1 MRLGVGTYN
10 VAGFRAGF
18 DAAAAALSEGFGD
31 EPPQLVLLQECG
43 SRAAVRRFARML
55 LMEWRSTNRLFN
67 RVQNAVLY
75 RPPWGSVGSPFI
87 RDLSP
92 EPGTHPRGL
101 IGVSVRAGASHLT
114 AVSAHLGL
122 VGHQRQKHAAELMD
136 FLGGMD
142 GPVVMGVDLNEAP
155 DGPATSWIAL
165 RMSDAF
171 AAAGHGR
178 GYTYPAHGPAA
189 RIDYLFVS
197 ADLTTTRAWVGASTR
212 GSDHRPVFAEIDIPE
227 P

>member
-1 MRLGVGTYN
+1 MHLRVGTYN

-18 DAAAAALSEGFGD
+18 DAAAEALSQDG
-31 EPPQLVLLQECG
+31 EPPHVVLLQECG
-43 SRAAVRRFARML
+43 SRAAVRRFARVL
-55 LMEWRSTNRLFN
+55 RMECLSTNRLFN

-75 RPPWGSVGSPFI
+75 RPPWGPAGSPFI

-101 IGVSVRAGASHLT
+101 IAVSVRAGASHLT

-122 VGHQRQKHAAELMD
+122 VGRQRQQHAAELMD
-136 FLGGMD
+136 FLGGME

-155 DGPATSWIAL
+155 HGPATRWIAH

-171 AAAGHGR
+171 AVTGQGR
-178 GYTYPAHGPAA
+178 GYTYPVQGPAA

-197 ADLTTTRAWVGASTR
+197 ADLTATRAWVGASTR
-212 GSDHRPVFAEIDIPE
+212 GSDHRPVFAEMEIPE